1 MEKKVTNE
9 VIEKIAEGMRK
20 DFEFRLFNLT
30 YEYYYA
36 ILQEAIE
43 EVTEMDETSKTI
55 DINEEFE
62 YYINEV
68 LEEMDY
74 PSIKDLDD
82 ASKDLINSLYNDFVE
97 HLRDVVED
105 VEDEYTD
112 VDVDIDIEED
122 KFIVVT
128 TEY

>member
-82 ASKDLINSLYNDFVE
+82 DSKGLINSLYDEFVNGI
-97 HLRDVVED
+97 RNIIED
-105 VEDEYTD
+105 VEDEYS
-112 VDVDIDIEED
+112 DVDIEIQGD

-128 TEY
+128 AEY

>member
-20 DFEFRLFNLT
+20 DFEFILFNLT

-36 ILQEAIE
+36 ILQEAIV

-68 LEEMDY
+68 LEEMEF

-82 ASKDLINSLYNDFVE
+82 ASKALINTLYNDFVE
-97 HLRDVVED
+97 HLRGVIDD
-105 VEDEYTD
+105 VEDEYS
-112 VDVDIDIEED
+112 DVDIDIED
-122 KFIVVT
+122 KYIVVT
-128 TEY
+128 REY

>member
-30 YEYYYA
+30 YEYFYA

-62 YYINEV
+62 YYINEE
-68 LEEMDY
+68 LEYMEY
-74 PSIKDLDD
+74 PSMKDLDD
-82 ASKDLINSLYNDFVE
+82 YSKGLINSLYDEFVNGI
-97 HLRDVVED
+97 RNIIED
-105 VEDEYTD
+105 VEDEYSD
-112 VDVDIDIEED
+112 VNIEIDNN
-122 KFIVVT
+122 KIVVT

>member
-82 ASKDLINSLYNDFVE
+82 DSKGLINSLYDEFVNGI
-97 HLRDVVED
+97 RNIIED
-105 VEDEYTD
+105 VEDEYS
-112 VDVDIDIEED
+112 DVDIEIQGD

>member
-9 VIEKIAEGMRK
+9 VIEKIAEGMRR
-20 DFEFRLFNLT
+20 DFDIELFYGVT
-30 YEYYYA
+30 QYHYFYA
-36 ILQEAIE
+36 ILQEAIAD
-43 EVTEMDETSKTI
+43 VTEYDEEIKTI

-68 LEEMDY
+68 LKEMEY

-82 ASKDLINSLYNDFVE
+82 VSKGLINTLYNDFVE
-97 HLRDVVED
+97 HLRDVIDD
-105 VEDEYTD
+105 VEDEYS
-112 VDVDIDIEED
+112 DVDIDIEED

-128 TEY
+128 AEY